1 MITWQEDV
9 KSAEK
14 ERFQVRLYRAKD
26 RLIWRKR
33 LTECYRATGDWTI
46 YALPPSIILPGLDSI
61 DGFID
66 IGDGIFLHSGITE
79 GVSTGSVL
87 RIRDPRLLPLSEEA
101 GLFVSRDRGL
111 DFFFGEG
118 KVKADQ
124 AVLFEFDGYITR
136 IIKRR
141 PLRLSLPAEP

>member
-1 MITWQEDV
+1 M
-9 KSAEK
+9 
-14 ERFQVRLYRAKD
+14 ERIAALMLCQKD